1 MMVTIGGTGDR
12 GPGTGENPGPES
24 VARSTRAL
32 TTIQHA
38 LLLLFQRWL
47 QGDRLAAQRRR
58 RLLKEPRSA

>member
-38 LLLLFQRWL
+38 LLLLL
-47 QGDRLAAQRRR
+47 SG
-58 RLLKEPRSA
+58 PRSPVPGPARGALQ